1 MGRVKVLVVKDFSRL
16 SREYLVLARLREQVM
31 PECQVRLVSLGD
43 GYDSD
48 DYKSAGFCGGLDIS
62 FRELFY
68 EYYCHDISRKVKGAL
83 WAKNERGDYVSAKV
97 PYGYRKVNGSL
108 KIQPEEAKALR
119 FLFEQIAEGM
129 TYKNAGKIVGMEAAR
144 VWYLVHN
151 PVYTGCHVW
160 HRYEN
165 HIDQVRRTVVV
176 PKEQYCVRKN
186 GHEPIVSEELFHAVA
201 GRQYSTTSKKRHIFH
216 GITKCGHCQRAL
228 VRRRRHP
235 EMLCCRHCGE
245 GESERIDIQTLLQL
259 CGEQLC
265 KEYKDDPDFCGWA
278 RVILG
283 IGTEADA
290 LSHARGP
297 MGLCGRGKNCGEF
310 S

>member
-1 MGRVKVLVVKDFSRL
+1 MTQRRPAYERLLAAVLMGRVKVLVVKDFSRL

-119 FLFEQIAEGM
+119 FLF
-129 TYKNAGKIVGMEAAR
+129 
-144 VWYLVHN
+144 
-151 PVYTGCHVW
+151 
-160 HRYEN
+160 
-165 HIDQVRRTVVV
+165 
-176 PKEQYCVRKN
+176 
-186 GHEPIVSEELFHAVA
+186 
-201 GRQYSTTSKKRHIFH
+201 
-216 GITKCGHCQRAL
+216 
-228 VRRRRHP
+228 
-235 EMLCCRHCGE
+235 
-245 GESERIDIQTLLQL
+245 
-259 CGEQLC
+259 
-265 KEYKDDPDFCGWA
+265 
-278 RVILG
+278 
-283 IGTEADA
+283 
-290 LSHARGP
+290 
-297 MGLCGRGKNCGEF
+297 
-310 S
+310 

>member
-1 MGRVKVLVVKDFSRL
+1 MENLDAGDRQIAMYLRISKQDRTGSKEGSIEHQKKMILNWLHDQQFLQEEENVTQKNYLTDNKNNPTNKYTIIEYKDEGYSGMTQRRPAYERLLAAVLMGRVKVLVVKDFSRL

-108 KIQPEEAKALR
+108 KIQPEEAKVLR

-129 TYKNAGKIVGMEAAR
+129 TYKNAGKIVGM
-144 VWYLVHN
+144 
-151 PVYTGCHVW
+151 
-160 HRYEN
+160 
-165 HIDQVRRTVVV
+165 
-176 PKEQYCVRKN
+176 
-186 GHEPIVSEELFHAVA
+186 
-201 GRQYSTTSKKRHIFH
+201 
-216 GITKCGHCQRAL
+216 
-228 VRRRRHP
+228 
-235 EMLCCRHCGE
+235 
-245 GESERIDIQTLLQL
+245 
-259 CGEQLC
+259 
-265 KEYKDDPDFCGWA
+265 
-278 RVILG
+278 
-283 IGTEADA
+283 
-290 LSHARGP
+290 
-297 MGLCGRGKNCGEF
+297 
-310 S
+310 